1 MKCGLGVLSL
11 ETEAAG
17 RPVDTT
23 AQQDR
28 RLYRFGLFEADLGQG
43 TLNRQGTP
51 VKLQEQ
57 PFRILALLLET
68 SGEVLSRE
76 ELRKRIWP
84 EGTFV
89 EFDGSLNTALMKLRS
104 ALNDNAENPVFI
116 ETVPRRGYRFIAP
129 VEIMELEASPLM
141 TAIRIE
147 TEDDREAV
155 ELPLDG
161 DRPVEETKP
170 KQFKWSDRKAGPA
183 LWQVVSVAAGLSW
196 GRSGF
201 F

>member
-1 MKCGLGVLSL
+1 
-11 ETEAAG
+11 
-17 RPVDTT
+17 VDIT

-68 SGEVLSRE
+68 PGEVLSRE
-76 ELRKRIWP
+76 DLRKRIWP

-104 ALNDNAENPVFI
+104 ALSDNAR
-116 ETVPRRGYRFIAP
+116 TRYLLRQYRDAGTGLLRRWR
-129 VEIMELEASPLM
+129 
-141 TAIRIE
+141 
-147 TEDDREAV
+147 
-155 ELPLDG
+155 
-161 DRPVEETKP
+161 
-170 KQFKWSDRKAGPA
+170 
-183 LWQVVSVAAGLSW
+183 SW
-196 GRSGF
+196 K
-201 F
+201 